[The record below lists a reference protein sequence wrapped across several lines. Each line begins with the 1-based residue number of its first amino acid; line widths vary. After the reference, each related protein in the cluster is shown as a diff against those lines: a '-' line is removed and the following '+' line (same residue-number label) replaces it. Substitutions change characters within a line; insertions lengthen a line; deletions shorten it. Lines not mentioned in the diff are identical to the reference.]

1 MDDILRL
8 HHDAIVCDLHV
19 DTLQWIAKGE
29 SLAGHPGHLDLPR
42 LRQGGVDLQF
52 FAVWPDP
59 VYLPQQPGAA
69 DRSWTRTLEL
79 LDSFDREMARHPDQ
93 IAPARTAAEARA
105 IVASGRVAAAL
116 GVEGGHAIENDLGK
130 LDELYRRGVR
140 YMGLTWNN
148 TNDWADAARKKR

>member
-1 MDDILRL
+1 
-8 HHDAIVCDLHV
+8 
-19 DTLQWIAKGE
+19 
-29 SLAGHPGHLDLPR
+29 
-42 LRQGGVDLQF
+42 
-52 FAVWPDP
+52 
-59 VYLPQQPGAA
+59 
-69 DRSWTRTLEL
+69 
-79 LDSFDREMARHPDQ
+79 MARHPDQ

-148 TNDWADAARKKR
+148 TNDWADAAKEENAGRHPP